1 MPTLE
6 GSDVTVH
13 ISGGSVT
20 VNNAVVVFV
29 DIPVTNGVVH
39 VIDTVLIPKDV
50 EV

>member
-6 GSDVTVH
+6 GSDVVVH
-13 ISGGSVT
+13 ISGGSVS
-20 VNNAVVVFV
+20 VNNAAVVFI

-50 EV
+50 EI